1 MSKAILYSFRRCP
14 YAMRARMAIVSSGMQ
29 VILREIS
36 LRDKPQ
42 SLLDISSKATIPVL
56 LTPEK
61 RVIDES
67 LDIMLWALRQSDP
80 SAWLNNINYALIEN
94 NDGPFKQWLDRY
106 KYADRY
112 PEQSQQFYRQQG
124 EQTLLMLEHALADS
138 AFLSGNTV
146 TLTDIAIFPFI
157 RQFVSVE
164 QGWFENAPYPNTRQW
179 LDYLLTSELFQ
190 KTMHKYSPWKMAD
203 EEQTLFPITITV
215 HSPSGPRW

>member
-1 MSKAILYSFRRCP
+1 MTNKAILYSFRRCP
-14 YAMRARMAIVSSGMQ
+14 YAMRARMAIASSGMQ
-29 VILREIS
+29 VLLREVS

-42 SLLDISSKATIPVL
+42 SLLDISPKATVPVL
-56 LTPEK
+56 LSPEQM
-61 RVIDES
+61 VIDES

-80 SAWLNNINYALIEN
+80 SAWLSNINYQLIEN

-112 PEQSQQFYRQQG
+112 PEQSQQFYREQG
-124 EQTLLMLEHALADS
+124 EQTLLMLEQTLSDS

-179 LDYLLTSELFQ
+179 LDYLLSSELFQ
-190 KTMHKYSPWKMAD
+190 KTMYKYSPWNKAD
-203 EEQTLFPITITV
+203 QEQAVFPTNITV
-215 HSPSGPRW
+215 

>member
-14 YAMRARMAIVSSGMQ
+14 YAMRARMAIASSGMQ
-29 VILREIS
+29 VILREVS

-42 SLLDISSKATIPVL
+42 SLLDISSKATVPVL

-61 RVIDES
+61 KVIDES

-112 PEQSQQFYRQQG
+112 PEHTQQFYREQG
-124 EQTLLMLEHALADS
+124 EQTFLILEHALADS
-138 AFLSGNTV
+138 AFLSGNIV
-146 TLTDIAIFPFI
+146 TMTDIAIFPFI

-164 QGWFENAPYPNTRQW
+164 QGWFEHAPYPNTRRW
-179 LDYLLTSELFQ
+179 LDFLLASELFQ
-190 KTMHKYSPWKMAD
+190 KTMHKYSPWK
-203 EEQTLFPITITV
+203 
-215 HSPSGPRW
+215 

>member
-14 YAMRARMAIVSSGMQ
+14 YAMRARMAIASSGMQ

-42 SLLDISSKATIPVL
+42 SLLDISSKATVPVL
-56 LTPEK
+56 LTPER

-190 KTMHKYSPWKMAD
+190 KTMHQYLPWKMDD
-203 EEQTLFPITITV
+203 EEQVLFPITIAV
-215 HSPSGPRW
+215 HSTQ

>member
-1 MSKAILYSFRRCP
+1 MNKAILYSFRRCP
-14 YAMRARMAIVSSGMQ
+14 YAMRARMAIASSGIQ

-42 SLLDISSKATIPVL
+42 SLRDISAKATVPVL
-56 LTPEK
+56 LTAEEK
-61 RVIDES
+61 VIDES
-67 LDIMLWALRQSDP
+67 LDIMMWALRQSDP
-80 SAWLNNINYALIEN
+80 NAWLSNINYALIEN

-124 EQTLLMLEHALADS
+124 EQTLLMLEQTLVDS
-138 AFLSGNTV
+138 AFLSGNNV

-164 QGWFENAPYPNTRQW
+164 QGWFEQAPYPKTRQW
-179 LDYLLTSELFQ
+179 LDYLLATELFQ
-190 KTMHKYSPWKMAD
+190 LTMYKYSPWNMTD
-203 EEQTLFPITITV
+203 QQQPVFPMSVTV
-215 HSPSGPRW
+215 N